1 MLSAALDRLRA
12 EQLAKIDAAELPP
25 NSPLRTAVEAAIDR
39 LRDRLEHDPAW
50 VEDALGEILGEHNR
64 TTR

>member
-25 NSPLRTAVEAAIDR
+25 NSPLRAAVEAAIDR

-50 VEDALGEILGEHNR
+50 VEDALGDILGEQNR